1 MVRFNHDSGIKDNIP
16 KYYALWAL
24 MSLGFFTPI
33 FVVFLQAN
41 SITLANVM
49 ILESIYSLVMAIC
62 LIPSGALADLI
73 GRKPVIELGVVASVM
88 AIVLFGIGTDFVSFA
103 AAEVLWGIGNA
114 LFFGVESAFIYDTLK
129 AMRREKEAKQVFA
142 NAYFYM
148 LLFVVLGSAAG
159 GFLAGMDYRLTFFLT
174 ALAGVGALFSALLF
188 VEPIV
193 YERKKLGVRRYV
205 MQIKGA
211 VAEMMKNGVM
221 LVILASALFGGIGTV
236 NFWLS
241 QPYFTA
247 AGIPIIL
254 FGIAFALIYLAG
266 ALVSKFLSRL
276 TTGWTAERVVL
287 YGGIA
292 LGISSLLKSFVY
304 NPVLSVCVAL
314 LAPMIMGLL
323 SPTFQA
329 LVHKSISSS
338 RRATIYSINT
348 LLTSLAF
355 VALGPV
361 FGALA
366 DSSLPLS
373 FLVLSAVAVMTG
385 LLFYMLLSKD
395 HAFKGRA

>member
-1 MVRFNHDSGIKDNIP
+1 MVRFNHDSSLKDNIP

-129 AMRREKEAKQVFA
+129 AMRKEKEAKQVFA

-193 YERKKLGVRRYV
+193 YERKKLGVMRYV
-205 MQIKGA
+205 TQIKGA
-211 VAEMMKNGVM
+211 VAEMMKNSVM

-241 QPYFTA
+241 QPYFAA

-266 ALVSKFLSRL
+266 ALASKFLCRL
-276 TTGWTAERVVL
+276 TTGWTAEKVVL

-304 NPVLSVCVAL
+304 DPVLSVCVAL

-348 LLTSLAF
+348 LLTSLSF

-373 FLVLSAVAVMTG
+373 FLLLSAVAVIVG
-385 LLFYMLLSKD
+385 VLFHTLLSKN